1 MRSTDHLRGRIFGL
15 AGSRR
20 RREEVGEYVRG
31 SLWVLPGIAVLVALI
46 GGSGLSLVPVPRDA
60 LLYKLVFQGT
70 PDDARTLLI
79 GTAGTMISVV
89 ALVLGLTVV
98 ALQVASSQYSPRLL
112 GNFLRDRHTQIVLSV
127 FVATFAY
134 STAGLYTVG
143 ISGGGRVEEFPRLAV
158 TGAILLLFAS
168 LGFLIYFIDH
178 LAHSIQ
184 LHTIIDVV
192 QQNTSVVITQLP
204 DTGETEALAVPAQAV
219 PILAWR
225 SGYIQSVHPEDLYEI
240 AKAAEVVIDL
250 VPRVGDFVVEN
261 TPIAWWWAADQSA
274 HAGALVT
281 ERLAEHLIA
290 AVLVGS
296 ERTLLQDA
304 SFGMRQLVDIALKA
318 LSPAVNDPYTAVMSV
333 ERLTA
338 LLAAVA
344 PRRLGDI
351 VLHDPDGLSRVVAH
365 FPTFAD
371 YVDLAI
377 GQIRRYGASEPQ
389 VAYALLRLLRVTGAQ
404 TRDSHQRQVLAS
416 HARLVLADAERTI
429 CQPAD
434 LAPLQSESETLL
446 QTLAG

>member
-1 MRSTDHLRGRIFGL
+1 MFGL
-15 AGSRR
+15 AGSSR

-31 SLWVLPGIAVLVALI
+31 SLWVLPGIAALAALVA
-46 GGSGLSLVPVPRDA
+46 GSVLSLVPVPRDW

-89 ALVLGLTVV
+89 AVVLGLTVV

-112 GNFLRDRHTQIVLSV
+112 GNFLRDRPNQIVLSE

-168 LGFLIYFIDH
+168 LGFLVFFIDH

-184 LHTIIDVV
+184 LNTIIDVV
-192 QQNTSVVITQLP
+192 KQNTSVVIAHLP
-204 DTGETEALAVPAQAV
+204 DTGETGALAVPAQAV

-225 SGYIQSVHPEDLYEI
+225 SGYIQSVHPEDLYEA
-240 AKAAEVVIDL
+240 AKAAQVVINL
-250 VPRVGDFVVEN
+250 VPRVGDHVVEN
-261 TPIAWWWAADQSA
+261 TPIAWWWPDESA
-274 HAGALVT
+274 HAGARVT
-281 ERLAEHLIA
+281 ERLGEHLIA
-290 AVLVGS
+290 AILVGG

-304 SFGMRQLVDIALKA
+304 AFGMRQLVDIALKA
-318 LSPAVNDPYTAVMSV
+318 LSPAINDPYTAVMSV

-338 LLAAVA
+338 LLAALA

-351 VLHDPDGLSRVVAH
+351 VLHDPEGPSRVVAR

-389 VAYALLRLLRVTGAQ
+389 VAYALLRLLRVAGAQ
-404 TRDSHQRQVLAS
+404 TRDSYRRQVLAT
-416 HARLVLADAERTI
+416 HARLLLADAERTI

-434 LAPLQSESETLL
+434 LAPLQSEGETLL
-446 QTLAG
+446 QALAG

>member
-1 MRSTDHLRGRIFGL
+1 MINLRRNRTFGPARSRRGR
-15 AGSRR
+15 
-20 RREEVGEYVRG
+20 EEIGEYVRG

-46 GGSGLSLVPVPRDA
+46 AGSVLSLVPVPRDW
-60 LLYKLVFQGT
+60 LLYKLLFQGT

-98 ALQVASSQYSPRLL
+98 ALQVASGQYSPRLL

-134 STAGLYTVG
+134 CTAGLYTVG
-143 ISGGGRVEEFPRLAV
+143 ISGGSRVEEFPRLAV
-158 TGAILLLFAS
+158 TGAILLLFAC

-184 LHTIIDVV
+184 LDTIMDVV
-192 QQNTSVVITQLP
+192 QQNTSLVIADLP
-204 DTGETEALAVPAQAV
+204 DTGETGTLAVPAQAV

-225 SGYIQSVHPEDLYEI
+225 SGYIQSVHPEDLYEA
-240 AKAAEVVIDL
+240 AKAAEVVINL
-250 VPRVGDFVVEN
+250 VPRVGDFVVEDM
-261 TPIAWWWAADQSA
+261 PIAWWWADESA
-274 HAGALVT
+274 HAGARVT
-281 ERLAEHLIA
+281 ERLGEHLIA
-290 AVLVGS
+290 AVLVGG

-304 SFGMRQLVDIALKA
+304 AFGMRQLVDIALKA

-338 LLAAVA
+338 LLAALA

-351 VLHDPDGLSRVVAH
+351 VSHDPDGPSRVVAH
-365 FPTFAD
+365 FPTFVD
-371 YVDLAI
+371 YVDLAV
-377 GQIRRYGASEPQ
+377 GQVRRYGASEPQ
-389 VAYALLRLLRVTGAQ
+389 VAYALLRLLQVAGTQ
-404 TRDSHQRQVLAS
+404 TRDSKRRQVLAS

-434 LAPLQSESETLL
+434 LALLQSEGETLL

>member
-1 MRSTDHLRGRIFGL
+1 
-15 AGSRR
+15 
-20 RREEVGEYVRG
+20 
-31 SLWVLPGIAVLVALI
+31 
-46 GGSGLSLVPVPRDA
+46 
-60 LLYKLVFQGT
+60 
-70 PDDARTLLI
+70 
-79 GTAGTMISVV
+79 MISVV
-89 ALVLGLTVV
+89 AVVLGLTVV
-98 ALQVASSQYSPRLL
+98 ALQVASGQYSPRLL

-158 TGAILLLFAS
+158 TGAIILLFAS

-184 LHTIIDVV
+184 LDTIMDVV
-192 QQNTSVVITQLP
+192 QQNTSLMIAHLP
-204 DTGETEALAVPAQAV
+204 DTGETGALAVPAQAV

-225 SGYIQSVHPEDLYEI
+225 SGYIQSVHPEDLYEA
-240 AKAAEVVIDL
+240 AKAAEVVINL
-250 VPRVGDFVVEN
+250 VPRVGDHIVEN
-261 TPIAWWWAADQSA
+261 MPIAWWWADESA
-274 HAGALVT
+274 LAGARFT
-281 ERLAEHLIA
+281 ERLGEHLIA
-290 AVLVGS
+290 AVLVGG

-304 SFGMRQLVDIALKA
+304 AFGRRQLVDIALKA
-318 LSPAVNDPYTAVMSV
+318 LSPAINDPYTAVMSV

-338 LLAAVA
+338 LLAALA

-351 VLHDPDGLSRVVAH
+351 VLHDPDGPSRVVAR

-389 VAYALLRLLRVTGAQ
+389 VAYALLRLLRVAGAQ
-404 TRDSHQRQVLAS
+404 TRDNNRRQVLAS
-416 HARLVLADAERTI
+416 HARLVLADAGRTI

-434 LAPLQSESETLL
+434 LAPLQSGARPYSRHWQAKKARDLRLGESVSLGSCRLVKPL
-446 QTLAG
+446 QRAFAHAEQQTRNRSGNLRPSFRVPKGGRLGEGASTKLTRRLTRRILSPKEIAQQSRAH

>member
-1 MRSTDHLRGRIFGL
+1 
-15 AGSRR
+15 
-20 RREEVGEYVRG
+20 
-31 SLWVLPGIAVLVALI
+31 
-46 GGSGLSLVPVPRDA
+46 
-60 LLYKLVFQGT
+60 
-70 PDDARTLLI
+70 
-79 GTAGTMISVV
+79 MISVV

-225 SGYIQSVHPEDLYEI
+225 AGYIQSVHPEDLYEI

-274 HAGALVT
+274 HAGARVT

-365 FPTFAD
+365 FPTFAE